1 MKLIMEHYDL
11 LQMSVSSLMMLLKQC
26 FASMQTLQMPLH
38 VDMRLASKHNS
49 FSAALLEA
57 AAVMQQLSLLASGSS
72 SMQLDSQCLPVERC
86 VQCKACY
93 GGAHSS
99 ARLRAFFPLQRR
111 VLLSSL
117 DIVMPAAAAAVHCY
131 SSRALLVQ
139 AHNSPLLTK
148 PGQRRVL
155 GVL

>member
-86 VQCKACY
+86 FSVKHAT
-93 GGAHSS
+93 
-99 ARLRAFFPLQRR
+99 
-111 VLLSSL
+111 
-117 DIVMPAAAAAVHCY
+117 AVHT
-131 SSRALLVQ
+131 ALLACVLSFPYSAAFYCQ
-139 AHNSPLLTK
+139 AWTS
-148 PGQRRVL
+148 
-155 GVL
+155 